1 MTHQSKGLQFS
12 LILHTVVF
20 AFIIAFS
27 SSIVPISKPIVI
39 DFNIEDSADAP
50 KKDSKEPPAP
60 KTKPVARSQKPE
72 VKEQKREIIEK
83 PAPVADMHPTPITES
98 QVPIPSVQPR
108 IEQVAAKSEGHTV
121 ASSRTDSS
129 SVDKRGTDGASG
141 NSEEKA
147 RMRYL
152 KEHFGY
158 IRDIIMKNL
167 SYPHMARKRGWEGRV
182 TVSFIVYESGHVEN
196 IKILESSG
204 FGILDKNAVETIKRV
219 SSFPK
224 PPVRAELI
232 MPIVYRLE

>member
-1 MTHQSKGLQFS
+1 MTHQSKGLRFS
-12 LILHTVVF
+12 LILHAVVI

-27 SSIVPISKPIVI
+27 SSIVPINKPIVI

-50 KKDSKEPPAP
+50 KKSSKEPPAP
-60 KTKPVARSQKPE
+60 KPAVRSHKPE
-72 VKEQKREIIEK
+72 IKEQKKEIEK
-83 PAPVADMHPTPITES
+83 PTPVADVHPTPITES

-108 IEQVAAKSEGHTV
+108 TEQVAAKSEGHSV
-121 ASSRTDSS
+121 ASSRTDSA

-141 NSEEKA
+141 NSEDKA
-147 RMRYL
+147 RTRYL

-158 IRDIIMKNL
+158 IRDTIMKNL
-167 SYPHMARKRGWEGRV
+167 SYPHMARKMGWEGRV

-204 FGILDKNAVETIKRV
+204 FGMLDKSAVETIKRV
-219 SSFPK
+219 CPLPK

>member
-12 LILHTVVF
+12 LILHAVVF

-27 SSIVPISKPIVI
+27 SSIVPVSKPIVI

-50 KKDSKEPPAP
+50 KEKPKEPHAP
-60 KTKPVARSQKPE
+60 KPAVRSQKPE
-72 VKEQKREIIEK
+72 VKEQKKEIEK
-83 PAPVADMHPTPITES
+83 PAPIADMHPTPITES

-108 IEQVAAKSEGHTV
+108 TEQVAAKNEGHTA

-129 SVDKRGTDGASG
+129 SVDKKGADGASG

-158 IRDIIMKNL
+158 IRDTIMKNL
-167 SYPHMARKRGWEGRV
+167 SYPHMARRMGWAGKV
-182 TVSFIVYESGHVEN
+182 TVSFVVCENGYVEN
-196 IKILESSG
+196 LKILETSG
-204 FGILDKNAVETIKRV
+204 FGLLDKNAMETIKKV
-219 SSFPK
+219 LPFPK

>member
-12 LILHTVVF
+12 LILHTVVV
-20 AFIIAFS
+20 AFIITFS
-27 SSIVPISKPIVI
+27 SSIAPISKPIVI

-60 KTKPVARSQKPE
+60 KTKLVARSPKPD
-72 VKEQKREIIEK
+72 VKEQKKEIEK
-83 PAPVADMHPTPITES
+83 PTPVADMHQAPITES

-108 IEQVAAKSEGHTV
+108 IEQVAAKSEGHII
-121 ASSRTDSS
+121 ASSSTDRSS
-129 SVDKRGTDGASG
+129 GDKKGIDGASG

-152 KEHFGY
+152 KEHFAY
-158 IRDIIMKNL
+158 IRDTIMKNL
-167 SYPHMARKRGWEGRV
+167 SYPHMARRMGWAGKV
-182 TVSFIVYESGHVEN
+182 TVSFVVCENGYVEN
-196 IKILESSG
+196 LKILETSG
-204 FGILDKNAVETIKRV
+204 IGLLDKNVIETIKKV
-219 SSFPK
+219 SPFPK

>member
-1 MTHQSKGLQFS
+1 MTHQSKGLRFS
-12 LILHTVVF
+12 LILHAVVI

-27 SSIVPISKPIVI
+27 SSIVPINKPIVI

-50 KKDSKEPPAP
+50 KKSSKELPAP
-60 KTKPVARSQKPE
+60 KPAVRSQKPE
-72 VKEQKREIIEK
+72 VKEQKKEIEK
-83 PAPVADMHPTPITES
+83 PAPVADVHPTPITES

-108 IEQVAAKSEGHTV
+108 TEQVVAKNEGHTAV
-121 ASSRTDSS
+121 SSRTDASS
-129 SVDKRGTDGASG
+129 GSKKDTDAVG

-158 IRDIIMKNL
+158 IRDTIMKNL
-167 SYPHMARKRGWEGRV
+167 SYPHMARRMGWEGRV

-204 FGILDKNAVETIKRV
+204 FGVLDKNAMETIKRV
-219 SSFPK
+219 CPLPK

>member
-1 MTHQSKGLQFS
+1 MNYQSRGLQFS
-12 LILHTVVF
+12 LILHAVVV
-20 AFIIAFS
+20 AFVIVTS
-27 SSIVPISKPIVI
+27 GSLVPISKPIVI
-39 DFNIEDSADAP
+39 DFNIEDSSDAP
-50 KKDSKEPPAP
+50 KEKPKELPAP
-60 KTKPVARSQKPE
+60 KPPVRSQKPE
-72 VKEQKREIIEK
+72 VKEQKKEIEK
-83 PAPVADMHPTPITES
+83 PALVADMHPTPITES

-108 IEQVAAKSEGHTV
+108 TEQVVAKNEGHAA

-129 SVDKRGTDGASG
+129 LGDKKGTDGAG

-152 KEHFGY
+152 KEHFSY
-158 IRDIIMKNL
+158 IRDTIMKNL

-204 FGILDKNAVETIKRV
+204 FGILDKNAIETIKRV
-219 SSFPK
+219 CPLPK